1 MDIRGEGD
9 IYIGD
14 ESEQLSYSVIKDAE
28 EITFNT
34 NLNIKNNPLTINF
47 LDYKKKKGNSSEIL
61 LKGIYKKNK
70 ELILK
75 DISITEKNNQI
86 LIKDLLLSKNFK
98 IKDLD
103 YIKLN
108 YRNINDLLNN
118 VELKK
123 NKCFLWRTTNQLA
136 KGYYGKHPMVE
147 TYFKID
153 DYIYQG
159 FGRMVW
165 EAEDIRII
173 KSAFII

>member
-1 MDIRGEGD
+1 M
-9 IYIGD
+9 
-14 ESEQLSYSVIKDAE
+14 L
-28 EITFNT
+28 ITLQWIDLTKSQQN
-34 NLNIKNNPLTINF
+34 NILHKLITAFEKPYNN
-47 LDYKKKKGNSSEIL
+47 EL
-61 LKGIYKKNK
+61 LHH
-70 ELILK
+70 
-75 DISITEKNNQI
+75 
-86 LIKDLLLSKNFK
+86 LSKRFYHSFV
-98 IKDLD
+98 DLF
-103 YIKLN
+103 YLENKLLGACI
-108 YRNINDLLNN
+108 YWKETKYYYLDKLFIITKGYGKQMLQEWI
-118 VELKK
+118 ELKK